1 MCQTEEADHKL
12 VRHMIQCVSGGI
24 KQVVIR
30 TVDTDVLVLLIAN
43 RHYAGHFESN
53 VYAYFGIGTNKCYY
67 DINAI
72 ALQLGE
78 NTCQAMPFFHAFSGC
93 DCVSSFFNQGKCK
106 IWDRW
111 HNFEDTLALTHV
123 FQELSNVPPLV
134 NEEQISILEKFLVF
148 IYYPKLVGP
157 VDLDTQRM
165 RDFEHSTHNNFR
177 LIPPSKNGFIEHI
190 KRSSYEAGWVAY
202 QCRRDVDLPDP
213 TQWGWTLI
221 NEQYLPTWQNIVNP
235 IDALVVTATCSCVTS
250 KCNKCVCSKN
260 GLECITFCKCQRKCM
275 NIPL

>member
-1 MCQTEEADHKL
+1 MCQAEEADQKL
-12 VRHMIQCVSGGI
+12 DRHMIQCVSGGI

-111 HNFEDTLALTHV
+111 QNFDDTLALTSIIFSYFPIYVHNM
-123 FQELSNVPPLV
+123 FTRIFKICPASRILKNLLSL
-134 NEEQISILEKFLVF
+134 SLK
-148 IYYPKLVGP
+148 
-157 VDLDTQRM
+157 
-165 RDFEHSTHNNFR
+165 HS
-177 LIPPSKNGFIEHI
+177 
-190 KRSSYEAGWVAY
+190 
-202 QCRRDVDLPDP
+202 
-213 TQWGWTLI
+213 
-221 NEQYLPTWQNIVNP
+221 
-235 IDALVVTATCSCVTS
+235 
-250 KCNKCVCSKN
+250 
-260 GLECITFCKCQRKCM
+260 
-275 NIPL
+275 